1 MRHRELALNSWSRPR
16 DYHVITK
23 RDDVVAGMTAIQD
36 VTGTA
41 FIVAEYR
48 AQENAEQNPI
58 YRDPI
63 VPLFL
68 SEQTRQAADRIAGG
82 FPPSGQGV
90 RLRTRYFDD
99 QLENQLSRGC
109 QQVVILGAGLDTR
122 GVRKQAPGV
131 TYFEIDDADTLNF
144 KRERLVRAGI
154 DTQIVYIPG
163 NYVGDNLL
171 RLLGANDFD
180 VNLLTY
186 VIWEGNTMYL
196 NRSAVLEVLTELRRN
211 VTKFG
216 ISFDYLTDAV
226 INYSTGDERISAF
239 VKRFAEMGAPWTF
252 GVDDLD
258 ALAGDAGLTVVN
270 HVKMAELFRTFR
282 PNRQLDSSWYDNYA
296 VCTLATP

>member
-1 MRHRELALNSWSRPR
+1 
-16 DYHVITK
+16 
-23 RDDVVAGMTAIQD
+23 MTAIQD

-144 KRERLVRAGI
+144 KRERLVRARI

-226 INYSTGDERISAF
+226 INYATGDERISAF